1 MKVLEV
7 KKKVE
12 ESEETFNELIK
23 LEVKKMAEE
32 SVTPADIVK
41 ALYTRFKVEIRREFD
56 TGAQKVEE
64 ALREHFKECGSIK
77 RIRVKGMAGKFV
89 GGISSFPSI
98 RSLKTL
104 ILNQKECA
112 SLDDKLVVMILVAS
126 YALSV
131 GSTPPANESRGDSP
145 LFYVS
150 EAMEEWAKIL
160 NEIRGR
166 KRNIYSKICMGS
178 LNAHWK
184 PLQVLELVKFIMDP
198 KSDVHVNGNDKSG
211 GLSEVRNSNVSGRI
225 EAFNCLAEGNNFP
238 DVLQSKRGHCGDVP
252 ASEITKLMKLG
263 NLESASTHSLF
274 SKDNND
280 I

>member
-7 KKKVE
+7 KKKAE

-41 ALYTRFKVEIRREFD
+41 ALYTRFRVEIRREFD

-77 RIRVKGMAGKFV
+77 RIRVKGVAGR
-89 GGISSFPSI
+89 GISSFPSI

-112 SLDDKLVVMILVAS
+112 SLDDKLVVVILVAS

-150 EAMEEWAKIL
+150 EAMEEWAKEEEHLLENLHGFFECSVETLASIGNDSGL
-160 NEIRGR
+160 
-166 KRNIYSKICMGS
+166 KC
-178 LNAHWK
+178 
-184 PLQVLELVKFIMDP
+184 QVLRTNQFGSIFGI
-198 KSDVHVNGNDKSG
+198 SRFTFH
-211 GLSEVRNSNVSGRI
+211 LS
-225 EAFNCLAEGNNFP
+225 GNNFP

-252 ASEITKLMKLG
+252 ASKITKLMKLG

-274 SKDNND
+274 SEDNND
-280 I
+280 L

>member
-7 KKKVE
+7 KKKAE
-12 ESEETFNELIK
+12 ESEETFSELIK
-23 LEVKKMAEE
+23 LEVKRMAEE

-41 ALYTRFKVEIRREFD
+41 ALYTRFRAEIRREFD

-77 RIRVKGMAGKFV
+77 RIRVKGVV
-89 GGISSFPSI
+89 GFRYALIDFKSQGSPINALKLNNTRVFGHYVRGISSFPSI

-112 SLDDKLVVMILVAS
+112 SLDDKLVVVILVAS

-145 LFYVS
+145 LLYMS

-160 NEIRGR
+160 NEILGR

-178 LNAHWK
+178 LNAQWK
-184 PLQVLELVKFIMDP
+184 PLQVLSVVAG
-198 KSDVHVNGNDKSG
+198 KSSRDEDKC
-211 GLSEVRNSNVSGRI
+211 LEDQQRDAKICCWKGRDI
-225 EAFNCLAEGNNFP
+225 TEAIANKSRPL
-238 DVLQSKRGHCGDVP
+238 
-252 ASEITKLMKLG
+252 
-263 NLESASTHSLF
+263 
-274 SKDNND
+274 
-280 I
+280 